1 VHFAQELELAL
12 PASLPERD
20 RVVAYAARHLE
31 MIAEV
36 NEHMNL
42 TRITSPREAVI
53 KHVLDSVIPWQLF
66 EGAARVMDAGTG
78 AGFPGMPLAAALPGT
93 QFLLVDS
100 TQKKARFVECAA
112 EALDLQ
118 NVEVSSERAEDV
130 LRQSRFDVITAR
142 AVAPLE
148 RALVFFALGMK
159 NGARVLLYKGP
170 DVETEMKAAEP
181 EACRRRLRMEIV
193 MRYELPDGLGRRTI
207 VQVSCMQIP
216 RRQISRRQISRQ

>member
-1 VHFAQELELAL
+1 MHFAQELELAL
-12 PASLPERD
+12 PAGLPERG
-20 RVVAYAARHLE
+20 RVVAHAARHLE

-53 KHVLDSVIPWQLF
+53 KHVLDSVIPWRLF

-78 AGFPGMPLAAALPGT
+78 AGFPGMPLAAAFPDT

-112 EALDLQ
+112 ETLHLQ
-118 NVEVSSERAEDV
+118 NVEVSSDRAEDV
-130 LRQSRFDVITAR
+130 LRHSRFDVITAR

-148 RALVFFALGMK
+148 RALVFFAPGMK
-159 NGARVLLYKGP
+159 NGARALLYKGP
-170 DVETEMKAAEP
+170 DVEAEMKAAEP
-181 EACRRRLRMEIV
+181 EARRWQLRMEIV
-193 MRYELPDGLGRRTI
+193 MRYELPDEMGRRTI
-207 VQVSCMQIP
+207 VQ
-216 RRQISRRQISRQ
+216 ISRL